1 MRRTILILLTLG
13 LSLAL
18 WAQIE
23 NGNITG
29 RVTDPTGAVVVG
41 AQVTVTQTAMNFETV
56 TVTNEEGLYRALNL
70 RPGPYRITITAPGF
84 KKLVRDGIDLRIGQT
99 LAVNLVLEVGTLTES
114 IEVRAQAQLLESETS
129 ATGATLRGDY
139 FYSLP
144 NYQKH
149 PQAVLFF
156 TPGVTFASNAFTGSM
171 SGLQVNGLGHGTLGV
186 FEDGAIGTMGARGA
200 GFINETIA
208 NSIEDIKVITTA
220 LPA

>member
-1 MRRTILILLTLG
+1 MRKTILILLSLG

-129 ATGATLRGDY
+129 ATGATL
-139 FYSLP
+139 
-144 NYQKH
+144 
-149 PQAVLFF
+149 
-156 TPGVTFASNAFTGSM
+156 
-171 SGLQVNGLGHGTLGV
+171 
-186 FEDGAIGTMGARGA
+186 
-200 GFINETIA
+200 
-208 NSIEDIKVITTA
+208 TA
-220 LPA
+220 CG

>member
-1 MRRTILILLTLG
+1 MEVVMRKTILILLSLG

-129 ATGATLRGDY
+129 ATGATL
-139 FYSLP
+139 
-144 NYQKH
+144 
-149 PQAVLFF
+149 
-156 TPGVTFASNAFTGSM
+156 
-171 SGLQVNGLGHGTLGV
+171 
-186 FEDGAIGTMGARGA
+186 
-200 GFINETIA
+200 
-208 NSIEDIKVITTA
+208 TA
-220 LPA
+220 CG